1 MSERVDD
8 RPNLIAFGEAF
19 LFGVTVPTGVW
30 HVFTSVPTTLP
41 PWLDDALLA
50 VWLAAIAVTCAGVG
64 IWRALRWRELASGG
78 VCGWIFGF
86 LVWSWVFGTGVIA
99 VFIAVMLT
107 GAIPIVLGALGAH
120 GVRRRRETAG
130 EPRASA

>member
-1 MSERVDD
+1 MGKKLAG
-8 RPNLIAFGEAF
+8 RPNLTVFGEAF
-19 LFGVTVPTGVW
+19 LFGMIVPTSLW
-30 HVFTSVPTTLP
+30 HLLTITPTSLP
-41 PWLDDALLA
+41 SWLNDALLA
-50 VWLAAIAVTCAGVG
+50 AWVLVIAVTCAGVG